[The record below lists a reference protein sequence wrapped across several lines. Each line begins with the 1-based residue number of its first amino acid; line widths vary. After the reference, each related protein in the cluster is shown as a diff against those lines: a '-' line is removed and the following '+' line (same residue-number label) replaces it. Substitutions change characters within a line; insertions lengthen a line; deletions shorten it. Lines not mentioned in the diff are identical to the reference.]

1 MGRFTRGVVAPFAQV
16 TDTGSVAKI
25 AVSADPGTSTLQ
37 VETTV
42 AVTSR
47 GAEADSARATAGAPA
62 RIAAARTVRT
72 IAFPF

>member
-1 MGRFTRGVVAPFAQV
+1 
-16 TDTGSVAKI
+16 
-25 AVSADPGTSTLQ
+25 
-37 VETTV
+37 
-42 AVTSR
+42 VTSR